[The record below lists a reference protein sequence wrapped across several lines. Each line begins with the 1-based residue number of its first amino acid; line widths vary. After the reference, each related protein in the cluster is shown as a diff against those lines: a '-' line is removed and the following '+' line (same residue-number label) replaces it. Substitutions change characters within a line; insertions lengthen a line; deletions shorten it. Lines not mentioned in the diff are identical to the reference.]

1 MKKINVLTLFSI
13 FLLITLPQ
21 SALAVGIQIYNVSSE
36 QALIN
41 SWINNLGGTVNVV
54 EDFEGIESN
63 WYQTLGTNVGTFR
76 LNDSTMPGTGT
87 TSYKSQVDPTSSEA
101 FFQVRGFDANG
112 RFNTT
117 PDDGKRYLDSA
128 DITSFTLDVV
138 PDTFTNLFF
147 FMTDPS
153 DVKARTSTSSNDITA
168 SIDYRKSNGS
178 LWFIGIDLG
187 TDYISQITWDVTYNE
202 AGYTNDGFGLDG
214 FSTVAVPEPLTLFL
228 IGSGL
233 AGLGLYR
240 RRSLKR

>member
-1 MKKINVLTLFSI
+1 MKKIYVLALASI
-13 FLLITLPQ
+13 FLFITLPH

-41 SWINNLGGTVNVV
+41 NWMNNLGGNVNVV
-54 EDFEGIESN
+54 EDFEGIEAG

-76 LNDSTMPGTGT
+76 LNDNTMAGTGS
-87 TSYKSQVDPTSSEA
+87 TSYKSQVDSTSNEA
-101 FFQVRGFDANG
+101 YFQIRGFDDNG

-117 PDDGKRYLDSA
+117 PDDGTKYLDSA

-138 PDTFTNLFF
+138 PGTYTNLFF

-153 DVKARTSTSSNDITA
+153 DVRAKTSASSNEMTA
-168 SIDYRKSNGS
+168 AIDYKKSDGS

-214 FSTVAVPEPLTLFL
+214 FSTVAVPEPLTLLL
-228 IGSGL
+228 IGTGL
-233 AGLGLYR
+233 TGLGLYR
-240 RRSLKR
+240 RRLRKQ